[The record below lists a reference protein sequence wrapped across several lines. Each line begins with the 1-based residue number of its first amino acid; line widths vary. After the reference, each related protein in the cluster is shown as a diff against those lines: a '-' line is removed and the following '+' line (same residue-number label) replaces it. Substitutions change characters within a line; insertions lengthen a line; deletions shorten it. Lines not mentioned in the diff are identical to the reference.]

1 MVKAKIAIVLKCILT
16 GILYALV
23 TCVVQVPV
31 ANALSLIIDIESDLS
46 ISDEMLPLLLFFIFI
61 AGTAMALFFYLNAH
75 LFSSAKKWKQG
86 LKFALFVYF
95 TNYIPQVFFLDANKG
110 IKGLIS
116 GGFSVIQVE
125 LFDLIILV
133 VTVLLMVTYMPC
145 DYKSETP
152 DIGGIGWK
160 CLMCGCVYAGILV
173 LLQEIV
179 LPLFGFLNMASGLNV
194 SKENMPFFYLVMI
207 LGFIMSGALVSLY
220 VLKANDKHTKEKFLT
235 GFAVLIWCT
244 FDLTMIPLGFGVF
257 ATITFIIVSIIA
269 FTLLKYVIISVE
281 KTV

>member
-1 MVKAKIAIVLKCILT
+1 M
-16 GILYALV
+16 
-23 TCVVQVPV
+23 
-31 ANALSLIIDIESDLS
+31 
-46 ISDEMLPLLLFFIFI
+46 
-61 AGTAMALFFYLNAH
+61 
-75 LFSSAKKWKQG
+75 
-86 LKFALFVYF
+86 
-95 TNYIPQVFFLDANKG
+95 
-110 IKGLIS
+110 
-116 GGFSVIQVE
+116 IQVE

-207 LGFIMSGALVSLY
+207 LGVIMSGALGSVY

-235 GFAVLIWCT
+235 EFAVLIWCT